1 MLAENARSDAFT
13 FDLQPSNWLAELELW
28 FEASDGITRLK
39 RRRHI
44 GPLLVQRPFYPEPD
58 GTCHVYLLHP
68 PGGVAAG
75 DQLDMRFH
83 LAPSSR
89 AVLTTPGATKFY
101 RSLHGRSGQ
110 HCVIDVG
117 PDAVCEYLPQET
129 IVFDGANADISTSI
143 TLGEDATYVG
153 WDFICL
159 GRPAAK
165 ERFNSGAISQR
176 VEIKRSGRPIWF
188 ERLHMPG
195 GSPLLGASYAFAGNP
210 VFGTM
215 VYAGTANTDDVTD
228 HVRKAVGID
237 CSGVLSVSQL
247 EHVVVCRYLGL
258 HASEG
263 KALFTRA
270 WDALREARQGK
281 PASAPRI
288 WAT

>member
-1 MLAENARSDAFT
+1 
-13 FDLQPSNWLAELELW
+13 
-28 FEASDGITRLK
+28 
-39 RRRHI
+39 
-44 GPLLVQRPFYPEPD
+44 
-58 GTCHVYLLHP
+58 
-68 PGGVAAG
+68 
-75 DQLDMRFH
+75 
-83 LAPSSR
+83 
-89 AVLTTPGATKFY
+89 
-101 RSLHGRSGQ
+101 
-110 HCVIDVG
+110 
-117 PDAVCEYLPQET
+117 
-129 IVFDGANADISTSI
+129 
-143 TLGEDATYVG
+143 
-153 WDFICL
+153 
-159 GRPAAK
+159 
-165 ERFNSGAISQR
+165 
-176 VEIKRSGRPIWF
+176 
-188 ERLHMPG
+188 MPG